1 MKTEQKGP
9 EKTTTKVKAK
19 ESVKKERE
27 DLEHKVHVGPAA
39 ARTSSGSALR
49 REAVKDR
56 CSQRGRHGGQVRSR
70 ALAQPNGGHGCRDFH
85 QKEMAKAKAKEKA
98 AKRAAK
104 AMEAK
109 ELAQSGGII
118 RAIRSSGI
126 SLTNTKSMGKG
137 AKISGKMLDV
147 HFKANSSL
155 SALFCEAQ

>member
-19 ESVKKERE
+19 ERVKKELE
-27 DLEHKVHVGPAA
+27 DLEHQVHVGPAV
-39 ARTSSGSALR
+39 ARTSSGSALK

-56 CSQRGRHGGQVRSR
+56 CPQRGRHGGQVRSR
-70 ALAQPNGGHGCRDFH
+70 APAQPNGGHGCRDFH
-85 QKEMAKAKAKEKA
+85 QKEIAKAKAKEKA

-118 RAIRSSGI
+118 QAIRSSGI
-126 SLTNTKSMGKG
+126 SLTNAKSMGKG
-137 AKISGKMLDV
+137 VKISGRMLDV
-147 HFKANSSL
+147 QVRANSGL
-155 SALFCEAQ
+155 SELFCEAQ

>member
-1 MKTEQKGP
+1 
-9 EKTTTKVKAK
+9 
-19 ESVKKERE
+19 
-27 DLEHKVHVGPAA
+27 
-39 ARTSSGSALR
+39 
-49 REAVKDR
+49 
-56 CSQRGRHGGQVRSR
+56 
-70 ALAQPNGGHGCRDFH
+70 
-85 QKEMAKAKAKEKA
+85 MAKAKAKEKA

-118 RAIRSSGI
+118 RAIQSSGI

-147 HFKANSSL
+147 HFKANSGL